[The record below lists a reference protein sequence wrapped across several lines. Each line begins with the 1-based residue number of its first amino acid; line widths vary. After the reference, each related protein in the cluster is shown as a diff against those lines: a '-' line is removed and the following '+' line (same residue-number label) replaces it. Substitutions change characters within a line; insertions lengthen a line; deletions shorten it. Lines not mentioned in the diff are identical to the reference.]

1 MDSITQ
7 YFQLAA
13 LRPELFAP
21 SDQIPLCMD
30 EETLRNYSASTGKPV
45 GVVYDNSPY
54 YFVLADLCIRE
65 NGELY
70 TYARVVY
77 PHKSNGVVVIP
88 CRNGR
93 FGLLSI
99 FRHPPRM
106 ESGGEFPRGFG
117 EDLTPAENGAKEL
130 WEELGVRI
138 APEELEFLGEIQT
151 DTGISAGKVQIFCAQ
166 VGEVDIP
173 ADNGEGIH
181 GLRWVTPEEMAQ
193 QVADGTITDG
203 ITLGAYLQYLCR
215 KKETT

>member
-13 LRPELFAP
+13 RRPELFAP

-99 FRHPPRM
+99 FRHPPVWRA
-106 ESGGEFPRGFG
+106 
-117 EDLTPAENGAKEL
+117 AENFPEA
-130 WEELGVRI
+130 LGRI
-138 APEELEFLGEIQT
+138 
-151 DTGISAGKVQIFCAQ
+151 
-166 VGEVDIP
+166 
-173 ADNGEGIH
+173 
-181 GLRWVTPEEMAQ
+181 
-193 QVADGTITDG
+193 
-203 ITLGAYLQYLCR
+203 
-215 KKETT
+215 

>member
-1 MDSITQ
+1 MDPITQ
-7 YFQLAA
+7 YFHLAA
-13 LRPELFAP
+13 RRPELFAP

-30 EETLRNYSASTGKPV
+30 EETLRHYSASTGRPV
-45 GVVYDNSPY
+45 GVVYDNLPY
-54 YFVLADLCIRE
+54 YLVLADLCVRE
-65 NGELY
+65 SGEFY

-99 FRHPPRM
+99 FRHPPRV

-138 APEELEFLGEIQT
+138 APEEL
-151 DTGISAGKVQIFCAQ
+151 
-166 VGEVDIP
+166 
-173 ADNGEGIH
+173 
-181 GLRWVTPEEMAQ
+181 
-193 QVADGTITDG
+193 
-203 ITLGAYLQYLCR
+203 
-215 KKETT
+215 

>member
-1 MDSITQ
+1 MDPITQ
-7 YFQLAA
+7 YFHLAA
-13 LRPELFAP
+13 RRPELFAP

-30 EETLRNYSASTGKPV
+30 EETLRHYSASTGRPV
-45 GVVYDNSPY
+45 GVVYDNLPY
-54 YFVLADLCIRE
+54 YLVLADLCVRE
-65 NGELY
+65 SGEFY

-88 CRNGR
+88 CRNDR

-99 FRHPPRM
+99 FRHPPR
-106 ESGGEFPRGFG
+106 
-117 EDLTPAENGAKEL
+117 AENGAKEL

-151 DTGISAGKVQIFCAQ
+151 DTGISAGKVQVFCTQ

-181 GLRWVTPEEMAQ
+181 GLRWVTPEEMAR

-215 KKETT
+215 KKMAGNLSSDRT

>member
-13 LRPELFAP
+13 RRPELFAP

-30 EETLRNYSASTGKPV
+30 EETLRGYSASTGRPV

-138 APEELEFLGEIQT
+138 APEELEFWGR
-151 DTGISAGKVQIFCAQ
+151 FRR
-166 VGEVDIP
+166 IP
-173 ADNGEGIH
+173 ASAQERYRYSVPRWGTWISPPTMERASTVCAGP
-181 GLRWVTPEEMAQ
+181 LRRRW
-193 QVADGTITDG
+193 
-203 ITLGAYLQYLCR
+203 R
-215 KKETT
+215 SR